1 VSRGLDP
8 PFSPGGYG
16 RWVLTVDL
24 HDAQLWQDPYP
35 VWRRASEEHRT
46 ARTMRGEVILLRAD
60 DLDTAATDPAFVQLG
75 VGALEMLGICDGP
88 FHEWRALTMAAVDGA
103 DHERKRSLVARAF
116 TPRRVERL
124 RTSLRS
130 HASHLLEAATSR
142 DGSLDIVSDYAA
154 DLPLW
159 LICEFL
165 GLPTESSAE
174 IDEFLTGTEEAFV
187 DPMTPERRARAEA
200 GIVALAGF
208 VERLIAER
216 LRQPGEDLV
225 SDLLEAEQAGK
236 ADRAEVIALVV
247 NVIGGA
253 VGSSRAGIANSIL
266 LFLSHPEQARWVQQ
280 AAARL
285 RPAIEECLRFHPPFR
300 AGRRK
305 AVVATNRF
313 GVHLEPGDTVYL
325 ARQAAN
331 RDPDRWSDP
340 HTFDV
345 SRPETRHYSFGYGP
359 HFCLGQ
365 ALARLD
371 IQEAVAQFLQ
381 QCPDA
386 HLLVDVPERVPFTP
400 DEQIVALPVATR
412 RSLQR

>member
-1 VSRGLDP
+1 MRKEP
-8 PFSPGGYG
+8 
-16 RWVLTVDL
+16 LTVDL

-35 VWRRASEEHRT
+35 VWRRAMDLHRT
-46 ARTMRGEVILLRAD
+46 ARTTSGEVILLRAD
-60 DLDTAATDPAFVQLG
+60 DLDIAVTDPAFIQLG
-75 VGALEMLGICDGP
+75 VGALEMLGIGDGP
-88 FHEWRALTMAAVDGA
+88 FYEWRRLTMAAVDGGE
-103 DHERKRSLVARAF
+103 HERKRSLVARAF

-124 RTSLRS
+124 RASLRT
-130 HASHLLEAATSR
+130 HASRLLDAAASG
-142 DGSLDIVSDYAA
+142 DGTFDVARDYAA

-165 GLPTESSAE
+165 GLPVESRDE

-187 DPMTPERRARAEA
+187 DPMTPERREPAET

-208 VERLIAER
+208 VERLVAER
-216 LRQPGEDLV
+216 SRLPAEDLV
-225 SDLLEAEQAGK
+225 SDLLEAERDGRV
-236 ADRAEVIALVV
+236 DRAELVALVV

-253 VGSSRAGIANSIL
+253 VGSSRVGIANAIL
-266 LFLSHPEQARWVQQ
+266 LLLSHPEQAQWVGQDPD
-280 AAARL
+280 RV
-285 RPAIEECLRFHPPFR
+285 RPAIEECLRYHPPFR

-305 AVVATNRF
+305 AITPVDHF

-331 RDPDRWSDP
+331 RDSGRWPDPD
-340 HTFDV
+340 TFDV
-345 SRPETRHYSFGYGP
+345 TRAESRHYSFGYGP

-371 IQEAVAQFLQ
+371 IQEAVGQFLQ

-386 HLLVDVPERVPFTP
+386 RLQGAAPQRVPFTP
-400 DEQIVALPVATR
+400 DDQLVALPVSNR
-412 RSLQR
+412 RWLH

>member
-1 VSRGLDP
+1 MTGAASGPLI
-8 PFSPGGYG
+8 
-16 RWVLTVDL
+16 VDL

-35 VWRRASEEHRT
+35 TWRRAMDQHRT
-46 ARTMRGEVILLRAD
+46 ARTTRGEVILLRAD
-60 DLDTAATDPAFVQLG
+60 DLDTAVTDPAYVQLG
-75 VGALEMLGICDGP
+75 VAALEMLGISDGP
-88 FHEWRALTMAAVDGA
+88 FHEWRGLTMAAVDGA

-124 RTSLRS
+124 RASLRS
-130 HASHLLEAATSR
+130 HASKLLDAATAN
-142 DGSLDIVSDYAA
+142 DATFDVVSDYAS

-165 GLPTESSAE
+165 GLPVESREE

-187 DPMTPERRARAEA
+187 DPMTPGRRERAET
-200 GIVALAGF
+200 GIVQLAGF

-216 LRQPGEDLV
+216 TRQPAEDLV
-225 SDLLEAEQAGK
+225 SDLLEAERAGR
-236 ADRAEVIALVV
+236 ADRAELVALVV

-253 VGSSRAGIANSIL
+253 VGSSRVGIANAIL
-266 LFLSHPEQARWVQQ
+266 LLVGHPEQARWVAQDPD
-280 AAARL
+280 RV

-305 AVVATNRF
+305 TVAAVDAF
-313 GVHLEPGDTVYL
+313 GVHLEAGDTVYL

-331 RDPDRWSDP
+331 RDPDRWPDP
-340 HTFDV
+340 DTFDV
-345 SRPETRHYSFGYGP
+345 TRPESRHYSFGYGP

-386 HLLVDVPERVPFTP
+386 RLVTEAPERVPFTP
-400 DEQIVALPVATR
+400 DDQLVALPVTTR
-412 RSLQR
+412 QSRR